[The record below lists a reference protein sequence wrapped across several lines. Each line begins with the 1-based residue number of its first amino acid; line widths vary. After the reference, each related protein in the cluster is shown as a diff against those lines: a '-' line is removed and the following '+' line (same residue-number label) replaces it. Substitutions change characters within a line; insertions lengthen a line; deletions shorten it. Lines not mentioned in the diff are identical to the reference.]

1 LVIWERRKLIPVF
14 GLGFKPS
21 PSAPPH
27 NIDLP
32 EGIQPMAGSMM
43 IFHSD
48 TLDTAWERIRSD
60 VYYTAGVWDQGRVV
74 VEEFITPPAGYLYP
88 KE

>member
-1 LVIWERRKLIPVF
+1 LGIWEARKLIPVF

-27 NIDLP
+27 NINLP

-48 TLDTAWERIRSD
+48 TLDSAWERIKSD

-74 VEEFITPPAGYLYP
+74 VEEFITPPEGYLYP